1 MTTCAT
7 IQSADHARGEGKLE
21 GQTPEGKIESG
32 GVEMSFR
39 NAGGSRVRQKRG
51 GLEGWRREMEE
62 KGSGDVGRMKIKDVD
77 GRSG

>member
-51 GLEGWRREMEE
+51 GWRVGGERWKRREVVMLA
-62 KGSGDVGRMKIKDVD
+62 G
-77 GRSG
+77 